1 MQRIRH
7 VANLNHRCHAMY
19 IKTCERHVKRIAR
32 RRDAAR
38 PDACDR
44 ARRRRADAGA
54 VRGTAQF
61 TCVHTQTGTGQGGS
75 AAGAAATACENATG
89 VNATAVGT
97 GSIANGITD
106 QSLDSPKFGLAERP
120 THPPLHRRQLRLDVC
135 GGLLPSPLWGA
146 VDAIR

>member
-1 MQRIRH
+1 MQCTLKH
-7 VANLNHRCHAMY
+7 VNDMSSGSPAGGTLRGLMPA
-19 IKTCERHVKRIAR
+19 TGL
-32 RRDAAR
+32 AAAA
-38 PDACDR
+38 PMLAPSP
-44 ARRRRADAGA
+44 AA
-54 VRGTAQF
+54 AQF